1 MAGRSPAP
9 GGSPELAFL
18 RFECFP
24 SYRLQSS
31 KGREKTS
38 VESLSCSPVR
48 FQNLVRSHEFPRC
61 RLCLGLVCAWVAWSY
76 RRSLGFRQCKFSLRM
91 LLATHFNATS
101 LDYPSFHLSLES
113 CLQAELAALSQWACR
128 TALFLLTE
136 QTGQGRPAC
145 LTCRAIRLGCCFCF
159 KACALFRLASDHFEC
174 KLIVMLNLPLW
185 GRWGSDG
192 ELVEIFQNTNYLLAF
207 LFFHEKAD
215 VISNRVSLAY
225 HCSTSEDTDLGSIS
239 VHCDQLQLHDIV

>member
-9 GGSPELAFL
+9 GGSPELTFS
-18 RFECFP
+18 RFEDFP
-24 SYRLQSS
+24 SHRLQSS

-38 VESLSCSPVR
+38 VESLSCFLVR

-61 RLCLGLVCAWVAWSY
+61 RLCLGLVCALTECSC
-76 RRSLGFRQCKFSLRM
+76 RNLGFRQCKFSLQM

-159 KACALFRLASDHFEC
+159 KACALFRLASDHFEFL
-174 KLIVMLNLPLW
+174 LILMLLHLPLW
-185 GRWGSDG
+185 GKWQSDNG
-192 ELVEIFQNTNYLLAF
+192 LVLIFQGTDFLAF
-207 LFFHEKAD
+207 LFFREKSD
-215 VISNRVSLAY
+215 VISNRVSLVY
-225 HCSTSEDTDLGSIS
+225 YCSTSDDTDLGSIS
-239 VHCDQLQLHDIV
+239 VHCDQLQLQDIV